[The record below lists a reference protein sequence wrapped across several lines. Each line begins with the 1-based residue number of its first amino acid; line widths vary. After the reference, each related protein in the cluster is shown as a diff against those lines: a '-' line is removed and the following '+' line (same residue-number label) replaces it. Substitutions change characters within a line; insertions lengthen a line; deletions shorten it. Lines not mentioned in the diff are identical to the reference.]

1 MSLEGNDTY
10 KNKLI
15 KNIQSK
21 KKNAKKHQKK
31 KLMLE
36 KRHN

>member
-1 MSLEGNDTY
+1 MQIKRENFIICKMSLEGNDTY

-21 KKNAKKHQKK
+21 KKC
-31 KLMLE
+31 
-36 KRHN
+36 